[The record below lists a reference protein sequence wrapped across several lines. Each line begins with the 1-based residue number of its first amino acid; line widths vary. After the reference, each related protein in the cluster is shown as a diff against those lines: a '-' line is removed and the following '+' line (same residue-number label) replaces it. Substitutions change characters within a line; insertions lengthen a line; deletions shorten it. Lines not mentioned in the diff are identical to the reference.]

1 MERCSRAGCGR
12 VEPFFARLLLAKAV
26 SAGVALLEA
35 PRCVSYGL
43 VAVFSDLC
51 GNKRDVIERR

>member
-1 MERCSRAGCGR
+1 MQPCRLRPGRAVG
-12 VEPFFARLLLAKAV
+12 ARLLLAKAV